1 MTISKTVSSST
12 SGIRMGTR
20 QSRIGHVL
28 LVIGFCI
35 LCVGFLLS
43 VTVNKANSASIKS
56 VHVALGKADTV
67 DLPGVVSDILVAN
80 PAIADVGVL
89 RSNRL
94 YVVGRGVGDTN
105 VLAFNEDGD
114 VLADVTIHVRI
125 DQKTLQNTLKEF
137 FPDEDVRVRT
147 VNQNIILTG
156 RVSNPSVANQLRDM
170 AGRFVVNDSQ
180 SIMDLMTVKG
190 EQQVML
196 KVKIVEANRAALR
209 EYGIETDYKNGIG
222 NALSGGTVNAV
233 GGVGLTALNP
243 FATGSLFFDD
253 DNAFGPLNV
262 TLRALER
269 DGLVNTLAEPNLTVI
284 SGEEAGFLAGGE
296 FPVPVGADDNGISI
310 EFRQFGVSLTFIPT
324 VLSENRISVQ
334 LTTEVS
340 TLAAQDGVTLVGV
353 EIPGLSVRRASTT
366 IELTN
371 GGSMMMAGLIKSET
385 VNALN
390 GLPGIS
396 DMPIL
401 GKLFESK
408 SFARD
413 ESELLIMV
421 TAVLV
426 EPFSAAQAELVDKG
440 DEDAMTPLAKD
451 LVRNLRR
458 IYGDKVPESIETG
471 TKFGYMID

>member
-1 MTISKTVSSST
+1 MTISKAVSSST
-12 SGIRMGTR
+12 SGVMLGTR

-43 VTVNKANSASIKS
+43 ITVNKANSASIKA
-56 VHVALGKADTV
+56 VRVALGKADTV

-170 AGRFVVNDSQ
+170 AGRFVVSDSQ

-222 NALSGGTVNAV
+222 SALSGGTVNAV

-253 DNAFGPLNV
+253 NNAFGPLNV

-269 DGLVNTLAEPNLTVI
+269 DGLVNTLAEPNLTAI

-310 EFRQFGVSLTFIPT
+310 EFRQFGVSLSFVPI

-366 IELTN
+366 VELTN

-396 DMPIL
+396 DMPVL
-401 GKLFESK
+401 GELFKSK

-426 EPFSAAQAELVDKG
+426 EPFSEAQAELVDKG
-440 DEDAMTPLAKD
+440 DEDAMTPLTKD
-451 LVRNLRR
+451 LARNLRR
-458 IYGDKVPESIETG
+458 IYGDKVPEGIETG